1 MDKSGVPCSPLV
13 RRLHVAC
20 RRHTLVWLITG
31 ITVFVTA
38 ALRVPM
44 ASQPTGT
51 YQHLQVISY
60 SLFGEDPR
68 YIDGA
73 LANVRLY
80 KKVFAGWTMRVYHDS
95 TVPTP
100 VLSELS
106 LHGAQLFD
114 MSRSH
119 LSRMTWRFLPASDP
133 SVKRMCSRD
142 IDSRLSSREK
152 AAVDAWISSGK
163 LFHVMRDHP
172 SHSAFAMS
180 GGMWCSSQG
189 AFVNM
194 SLELEKL
201 QQSDEYLHDMEFL
214 NRVIWPVAQKSVL
227 QHDSF
232 SCRQFGAVPF
242 PTVRVGMEH
251 VGSVYMNGMMRAED
265 VDVLRRAI
273 NAGEE
278 KKCLPTLRSRFRTQF
293 K

>member
-1 MDKSGVPCSPLV
+1 MLV
-13 RRLHVAC
+13 GKLRGTC
-20 RRHTLVWLITG
+20 RRHVLARLFAGVFLAAAFCVHEATLSTG
-31 ITVFVTA
+31 IC
-38 ALRVPM
+38 
-44 ASQPTGT
+44 QN
-51 YQHLQVISY
+51 LQVISY

-73 LANVRLY
+73 LANVRLI

-95 TVPTP
+95 TVPTL
-100 VLSELS
+100 VLGELS
-106 LHGAQLFD
+106 SHGAQLFD
-114 MSRSH
+114 MSYSQ

-133 SVKRMCSRD
+133 GVKRMCSRD
-142 IDSRLSSREK
+142 IDSRLSSRER

-189 AFVNM
+189 AFGNM
-194 SLELEKL
+194 SLELEKSQLSNKYL
-201 QQSDEYLHDMEFL
+201 QDMQFL
-214 NRVIWPVAQKSVL
+214 DRVIWPVAQKSVL

-232 SCRQFGAVPF
+232 SCRQFGAAPF

-251 VGSVYMNGMMRAED
+251 VGSVNMNGTMRTED
-265 VDVLRRAI
+265 VDILRKAI

-278 KKCLPTLRSRFRTQF
+278 KKCSPTPYSRFWAHF